1 MEERIRRFR
10 ELTTRM
16 LGERSGGGAWYP
28 EELREEAIGCVQ
40 AATAQGSSVRGVAVA
55 LGVSHATL
63 YRWMARK
70 KRVPVRKVE
79 IVQSEPAR
87 REGSSSLVLVTPQ
100 GYRVEGL
107 ALGEVARLLET
118 LR

>member
-1 MEERIRRFR
+1 MEERFRRFR
-10 ELTTRM
+10 ELISRL
-16 LGERSGGGAWYP
+16 LGERAGRGAWYP
-28 EELREEAIGCVQ
+28 PEIREEAIGCAQ
-40 AATAQGSSVRGVAVA
+40 AAVAQGGNLREVSEA

-63 YRWMARK
+63 CRWMRK
-70 KRVPVRKVE
+70 RENALRKVE

-87 REGSSSLVLVTPQ
+87 REGSRGLVLVTPQ

-107 ALGEVARLLET
+107 CVADVASLLEA